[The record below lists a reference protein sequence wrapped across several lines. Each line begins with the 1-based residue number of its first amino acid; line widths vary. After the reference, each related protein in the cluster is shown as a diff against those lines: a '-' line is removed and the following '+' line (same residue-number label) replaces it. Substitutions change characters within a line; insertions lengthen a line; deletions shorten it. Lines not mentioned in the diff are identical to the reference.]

1 MRRNL
6 LFALV
11 LVLGVGGGVLGWLSL
26 KAKAARNEAIAAK
39 QRAAEEPKADK
50 KGRAPYAHVVIFRM
64 KKDTPKDVASK
75 AIADCHELL
84 AKIPAVRSVRAGRP
98 AAKGTPDVP
107 KMQYDFA
114 LLVLLDNAEGLQAYL
129 EHPLHLRFVEK
140 YGPSFDMEKLQVF
153 DFLNQMK

>member
-1 MRRNL
+1 MRRSL
-6 LFALV
+6 LFAMV
-11 LVLGVGGGVLGWLSL
+11 LMLTGMTACATL
-26 KAKAARNEAIAAK
+26 
-39 QRAAEEPKADK
+39 AEEPKAGA
-50 KGRAPYAHVVIFRM
+50 KGHASYAHVVIFRM
-64 KKDTPKDVASK
+64 KKDAPKDVVSK

-84 AKIPAVRSVRAGRP
+84 AKIPSVRSVRAGRP

-114 LLVLLDNAEGLQAYL
+114 LLVLVDNAEGLQAYL
-129 EHPLHLRFVEK
+129 THPLHLKYVEK

>member
-1 MRRNL
+1 MRRTL
-6 LFALV
+6 LFGIVLFLIGLTTSALPAE
-11 LVLGVGGGVLGWLSL
+11 
-26 KAKAARNEAIAAK
+26 KAKS
-39 QRAAEEPKADK
+39 DK
-50 KGRAPYAHVVIFRM
+50 KEPAPYVHVVIFRM
-64 KKDTPKDVASK
+64 KKDAAKDAVEK

-114 LLVLLDNAEGLQAYL
+114 LLVLVEDADGLEAYL
-129 EHPLHLRFVEK
+129 KHPLHLKFVEK
-140 YGPSFDMEKLQVF
+140 HGPSFDMEKLQVF